1 MSDLDALADRVRAAI
16 PLTTHLD
23 FRFPAFDGERL
34 TLTAPLAPNHND
46 KGTFFAGS
54 QAALL
59 TLAGWACTTLMA
71 DSVAANAAVGE
82 GEASVDVVAGES
94 SLQFRAPLHGDIEI
108 RAWADDGESG
118 RFHQRL
124 KRRGKASLAILARA
138 TDAQG
143 VVVSEYQGLY
153 LARNNTDNA

>member
-1 MSDLDALADRVRAAI
+1 MIDLEALADRVRAAI

-23 FRFPAFDGERL
+23 FRFTGFDGERL

-59 TLAGWACTTLMA
+59 TLAGWACTTLVA
-71 DSVAANAAVGE
+71 DSAVGHD
-82 GEASVDVVAGES
+82 EAAVDVVAVES
-94 SLQFRAPLHGDIEI
+94 SLRFRAPLASAIHVV
-108 RAWADDGESG
+108 ASADEGQTG

-124 KRRGKASLAILARA
+124 KRRGKATLAVSARAADADGVVVCEYQGVYLARA
-138 TDAQG
+138 NT
-143 VVVSEYQGLY
+143 
-153 LARNNTDNA
+153 LA

>member
-1 MSDLDALADRVRAAI
+1 
-16 PLTTHLD
+16 
-23 FRFPAFDGERL
+23 
-34 TLTAPLAPNHND
+34 
-46 KGTFFAGS
+46 
-54 QAALL
+54 
-59 TLAGWACTTLMA
+59 MA

-82 GEASVDVVAGES
+82 GEASVDVVAVES

>member
-23 FRFPAFDGERL
+23 FRFTAFDGERL

-82 GEASVDVVAGES
+82 GEASVDVVAVES
-94 SLQFRAPLHGDIEI
+94 SLQFRSPLHGAIEI
-108 RAWADDGESG
+108 RAWAGDGESG

>member
-23 FRFPAFDGERL
+23 FRFTAFDGERL

-82 GEASVDVVAGES
+82 GEASVDVVAVES
-94 SLQFRAPLHGDIEI
+94 SLQFRAPLHGE
-108 RAWADDGESG
+108 
-118 RFHQRL
+118 
-124 KRRGKASLAILARA
+124 
-138 TDAQG
+138 
-143 VVVSEYQGLY
+143 
-153 LARNNTDNA
+153 

>member
-23 FRFPAFDGERL
+23 FRFTAFDGERL

-59 TLAGWACTTLMA
+59 TLACWACTTLMA

-82 GEASVDVVAGES
+82 GEASVDVVAVES